1 MMHRKEIGLD
11 RRFVTSSNVS
21 SVGYD
26 PQTQTLEVEFLSG
39 AVYQYYGVPDHIYSE
54 MMSAGSKGRF
64 LHTYI
69 RNAYPYSRV
78 G

>member
-1 MMHRKEIGLD
+1 MQRYS
-11 RRFVTSSNVS
+11 VTSSNVA

-26 PQTQTLEVEFLSG
+26 SATQTLEVEFLSG
-39 AVYQYYGVPDHIYSE
+39 SVYQYYNVPENMYDQLKKAS
-54 MMSAGSKGRF
+54 SKGKF

-69 RNAYPYSRV
+69 KNAYPYSRV